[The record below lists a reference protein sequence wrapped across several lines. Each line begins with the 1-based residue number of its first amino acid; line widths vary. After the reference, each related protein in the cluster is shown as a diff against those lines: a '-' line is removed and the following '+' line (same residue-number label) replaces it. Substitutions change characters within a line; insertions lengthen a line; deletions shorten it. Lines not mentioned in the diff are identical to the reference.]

1 MCSNLNSVLDSIGLA
16 SNVFLLLEWVSISI
30 LSSHAHLPLST
41 YSIRDYIK
49 KRGADVEQSRKIS
62 LRAALA
68 RQGCSCPSGL
78 GRPGTVFWLPR
89 SPSPLLVRHG
99 ASWAESWYHHPGVN
113 ELFNKRWH
121 NSTRSPFIRG
131 WRLSLT
137 NTSHRRELTAG
148 AGLVQRQQLCLYK
161 PLFSPRAAVHLIAA
175 SWGSVGH
182 FKPLAAAV

>member
-1 MCSNLNSVLDSIGLA
+1 MWSRVERSA
-16 SNVFLLLEWVSISI
+16 SGLLLPV
-30 LSSHAHLPLST
+30 
-41 YSIRDYIK
+41 
-49 KRGADVEQSRKIS
+49 
-62 LRAALA
+62 RAALA

-182 FKPLAAAV
+182 FKPSAAAV